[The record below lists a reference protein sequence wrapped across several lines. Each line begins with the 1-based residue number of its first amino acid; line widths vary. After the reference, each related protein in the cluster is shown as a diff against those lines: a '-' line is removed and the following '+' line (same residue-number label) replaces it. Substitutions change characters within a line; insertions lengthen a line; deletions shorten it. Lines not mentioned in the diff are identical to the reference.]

1 MNSILKNSLSNSL
14 SYQEYRNLVT
24 TLFTNGRVTGLEQLE
39 SLLHYTK
46 LNEARM
52 NRLDKTMKV
61 VDYVKLNLINLDK
74 KYTWLVISESWCGDA
89 AQILPILNKMSEVT
103 DNVNLR
109 IVLRDENSDLMN
121 QFLTN
126 GSKSIPIVIIL
137 EEDLKVINTFGPRP
151 NVAKTIVEEYKLK
164 NGSIDET
171 LKIELQKWY
180 LADKGTSTQKE
191 IVELM

>member
-14 SYQEYRNLVT
+14 SYPEYRNLVT
-24 TLFTNGRVTGLEQLE
+24 TLFTNGSVTGKEQLD

-52 NRLDKTMKV
+52 NRLDKTIKV
-61 VDYVKLNLINLDK
+61 VDDVKLNLINLDK

-89 AQILPILNKMSEVT
+89 AQILPILNKMSEVAN
-103 DNVNLR
+103 NVNLR

-151 NVAKTIVEEYKLK
+151 NAARKIVEEYKLK

-180 LADKGTSTQKE
+180 LADKGFSTQRE

>member
-14 SYQEYRNLVT
+14 SYPEYRNLVT
-24 TLFTNGRVTGLEQLE
+24 TLFTNGSVTGLEQLE

-61 VDYVKLNLINLDK
+61 VDDVKLNLINLDK
-74 KYTWLVISESWCGDA
+74 KYTWLVISEGWCGDA

-103 DNVNLR
+103 NNINLR

-137 EEDLKVINTFGPRP
+137 EEIGRASCRERV
-151 NVAKTIVEEYKLK
+151 
-164 NGSIDET
+164 
-171 LKIELQKWY
+171 
-180 LADKGTSTQKE
+180 
-191 IVELM
+191 LMPV

>member
-61 VDYVKLNLINLDK
+61 VDDVKLKLINLDK

-151 NVAKTIVEEYKLK
+151 NAARKIVEEYKLK
-164 NGSIDET
+164 NGTIDET

>member
-14 SYQEYRNLVT
+14 SYPEYRNLVT
-24 TLFTNGRVTGLEQLE
+24 TLFTNGSVTGKEQLD

-61 VDYVKLNLINLDK
+61 VDDVKLNLINLDK
-74 KYTWLVISESWCGDA
+74 KYTWLVISEGWCGDA

-103 DNVNLR
+103 NNINLR

-151 NVAKTIVEEYKLK
+151 NAARKIVEEYKLK
-164 NGSIDET
+164 NGTIDET

-180 LADKGTSTQKE
+180 LADKGFSTQRE

>member
-61 VDYVKLNLINLDK
+61 VDDVKLKLINLDK

-137 EEDLKVINTFGPRP
+137 EENLKIINTFGPRP
-151 NVAKTIVEEYKLK
+151 NAARKIVEEYKLK

>member
-14 SYQEYRNLVT
+14 SYPEYRNLVT
-24 TLFTNGRVTGLEQLE
+24 TFFTNGSVTGLEQLE

-61 VDYVKLNLINLDK
+61 VDDVKLNLINLDK
-74 KYTWLVISESWCGDA
+74 KYTWLVISEGWCGDA

-103 DNVNLR
+103 NNINLR

-151 NVAKTIVEEYKLK
+151 NAARKIVEEYKLK
-164 NGSIDET
+164 NGTIDET

-180 LADKGTSTQKE
+180 LADKGFSTQRE

>member
-14 SYQEYRNLVT
+14 SYPEYRNLVT
-24 TLFTNGRVTGLEQLE
+24 TFFTNGSVTGLEQLE

-52 NRLDKTMKV
+52 NRLDKTIKV
-61 VDYVKLNLINLDK
+61 VDDVKLNLINLDK
-74 KYTWLVISESWCGDA
+74 KYTWLVISEGWCGDA

-103 DNVNLR
+103 NNINLR

-151 NVAKTIVEEYKLK
+151 NAAKTIVEEYKLK

-180 LADKGTSTQKE
+180 LADKGFSTQRE

>member
-14 SYQEYRNLVT
+14 SYPEYRNLVT
-24 TLFTNGRVTGLEQLE
+24 TLFTNGSVTGKEQLD

-52 NRLDKTMKV
+52 NRLDKTIKV
-61 VDYVKLNLINLDK
+61 VDDVKLNLINLDK
-74 KYTWLVISESWCGDA
+74 KYTWLVISEGWCGDA

-109 IVLRDENSDLMN
+109 IVLRDENSDLIN

-151 NVAKTIVEEYKLK
+151 NAAKTIVEEYKLK

-180 LADKGTSTQKE
+180 LADKGFSTQRE

>member
-61 VDYVKLNLINLDK
+61 VDDVKLKLINLDK

-151 NVAKTIVEEYKLK
+151 NAAKTIVEEYKLK

>member
-61 VDYVKLNLINLDK
+61 VDDVKLKLINLDK

-109 IVLRDENSDLMN
+109 IVLRDENSDLIN

-151 NVAKTIVEEYKLK
+151 NAARKIVEEYKLK

>member
-24 TLFTNGRVTGLEQLE
+24 TLFTNGSVTGLEQLD

-61 VDYVKLNLINLDK
+61 VDDVKLNLINLDK
-74 KYTWLVISESWCGDA
+74 KYTWLVISEGWCGDA

-103 DNVNLR
+103 NNINLR

-137 EEDLKVINTFGPRP
+137 EENLKVINTFGPRP
-151 NVAKTIVEEYKLK
+151 NVAKKIVEEYKLK
-164 NGSIDET
+164 NGTIDET

-180 LADKGTSTQKE
+180 LADKGFSTQRE